1 MMLNVVFYNSEA
13 VIRVAEKAMKYFAGH
28 VGLRTTVDTIWFNG
42 LYLKFY
48 PRIVTVNTYGSSPFS
63 IQEIRDCLQF
73 ILKDEE
79 VYIAGG
85 PYTGTYIN
93 SVNSTQKSDSISLK
107 CSVQNGNIV

>member
-48 PRIVTVNTYGSSPFS
+48 PRMVTLMARLPFLSRRFAIVCSSF
-63 IQEIRDCLQF
+63 
-73 ILKDEE
+73 
-79 VYIAGG
+79 
-85 PYTGTYIN
+85 
-93 SVNSTQKSDSISLK
+93 
-107 CSVQNGNIV
+107 

>member
-48 PRIVTVNTYGSSPFS
+48 PRMVTVNTYGSLFYP
-63 IQEIRDCLQF
+63 
-73 ILKDEE
+73 
-79 VYIAGG
+79 G
-85 PYTGTYIN
+85 
-93 SVNSTQKSDSISLK
+93 DSRLSAVHFK
-107 CSVQNGNIV
+107 R

>member
-13 VIRVAEKAMKYFAGH
+13 VVRVAEKAMKYFAGH
-28 VGLRTTVDTIWFNG
+28 VDLRTTVDTIWLNG

-48 PRIVTVNTYGSSPFS
+48 PRMMTVNTYGSSPFS
-63 IQEIRDCLQF
+63 IQKVRDCLRF

-79 VYIAGG
+79 VYIASG

-93 SVNSTQKSDSISLK
+93 SVDSLQKFDSISLK
-107 CSVQNGNIV
+107 RFV